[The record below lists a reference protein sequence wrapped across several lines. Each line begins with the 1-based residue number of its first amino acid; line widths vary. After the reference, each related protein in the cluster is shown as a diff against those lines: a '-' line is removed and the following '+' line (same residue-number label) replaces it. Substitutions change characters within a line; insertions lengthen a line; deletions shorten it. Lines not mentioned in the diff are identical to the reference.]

1 MASMD
6 DANHDESEDSVA
18 PSGGGSDFGPPV
30 SEFGPPLDAFGPPT
44 GDKGAVGWQP
54 ADGPSVGWQPADG
67 PSVGW
72 QPDDAPPTVPAPPP
86 QYRAPDSTGSRPVV
100 RPPQQ
105 YSTGSQET
113 VRGQYTSGSH
123 ETVRGQQYT
132 SGSHETVR
140 GPAQQYPTGTHETV
154 RYPDQGGGPKE
165 GDQGTWWQ
173 TETTQQS
180 GQAGQQYAQAG
191 TPSSGQRPAPRSLWD
206 DDDLAKKLQAPRE
219 PAPATPKGKG
229 SSSGGSLWDD
239 ADLANSLA
247 QMTPRSGASS
257 APVEPRRSRGVLY
270 GGIAAAVVVIVVIIA
285 VVALVLPGKNSKN
298 TAAVTAPPP
307 SGALDCQAFTN
318 ATTTIGNGP
327 GDTTSG
333 PKAILGFEHGIYTD
347 RNAEKAL
354 SFTVPGR
361 FALTQAIIDQQYPS
375 GVSYCL
381 RITTLAP
388 DTFEVEITEHHPDG
402 TSRVYDESIYTQTVN
417 SKVLINMIP
426 QNH

>member
-6 DANHDESEDSVA
+6 DANHDESEDSVP
-18 PSGGGSDFGPPV
+18 PSRGGSDFGPPV

-44 GDKGAVGWQP
+44 ADKGSVGWQP
-54 ADGPSVGWQPADG
+54 ADGPSVGWQPADA

-86 QYRAPDSTGSRPVV
+86 QYKAPDSTGSRPVV

-105 YSTGSQET
+105 
-113 VRGQYTSGSH
+113 H
-123 ETVRGQQYT
+123 T

-154 RYPDQGGGPKE
+154 RYSSDQGGGQQE

-173 TETTQQS
+173 TETAQQS
-180 GQAGQQYAQAG
+180 GQSGQQYAQAG
-191 TPSSGQRPAPRSLWD
+191 TPSSPSQRSAPRSLWD

-219 PAPATPKGKG
+219 PAPAASKGKG

-239 ADLANSLA
+239 DELAGSFA
-247 QMTPRSGASS
+247 QMAPRSGASS
-257 APVEPRRSRGVLY
+257 APVEPRRSRRVLY
-270 GGIAAAVVVIVVIIA
+270 GGIGAAVVVIAVIIA
-285 VVALVLPGKNSKN
+285 VIVVVLPGKNGKN
-298 TAAVTAPPP
+298 TAAVTTAPP
-307 SGALDCQAFTN
+307 SGGLNCQAFSN
-318 ATTTIGNGP
+318 ATTTVGNGS

-333 PKAILGFEHGIYTD
+333 PRTIMGFEHGIYTD
-347 RNAEKAL
+347 RSAEKAL

-361 FALTQAIIDQQYPS
+361 FALTQAIIDQQYPA
-375 GVSYCL
+375 GVTYCL

-388 DTFEVEITEHHPDG
+388 DTFDVEITEHHPDG

-417 SKVLINMIP
+417 GKVLVNMIP